1 MKVFKFGGA
10 SVKDANAVKNVAAI
24 LQSYAEEKLVVV
36 ISAMGKTTNAFEA
49 LLKAYFLGDADPNE
63 KLQEIKDFHLGIIN
77 GLFEDP
83 NHPIFKEIHNTFVEV
98 EWQLEDEAVGT
109 YAFEYDQMVS
119 IGEML
124 STKIISAYLQK
135 VKLNNKWLDVRDVI
149 RTDNNYRNANVDWE
163 QTESLCKRII
173 ERNFENNK
181 DIIIT
186 QGFVGASS
194 ENFSTTLGREGSDYT
209 AAIIASSLLADE
221 VVIWKDVDGML
232 NADPKYFDKTI
243 KLNNISYLEAVELAY
258 YGASVIHPKTIKP
271 LQNANIPL
279 LVKSFLHPNNK
290 GSLINNN
297 TSSDSLIPSYIHKP
311 EQILIS
317 LSAKDYS
324 FIAEGNLSDIFQ
336 LCSNEG
342 VQINCMQNSAISF
355 SFCVD
360 YDEVKVEGL
369 IEKLKEKYKLVYNDK
384 LELLTIRHF
393 SEEIVEELLKNR
405 KVFLEQR
412 TRHTARFVVNQLAAE
427 QP

>member
-10 SVKDANAVKNVAAI
+10 SVKDAESVKNVAAI
-24 LQSYAEEKLVVV
+24 LRSYPNEKLVVV

-49 LLKAYFLGDADPNE
+49 LLKAHFFEEPSVNKQLED
-63 KLQEIKDFHLGIIN
+63 IKAFHFKIIED
-77 GLFEDP
+77 LFEDRT
-83 NHPIFKEIHNTFVEV
+83 HPIFKEIHNTFVEV
-98 EWQLEDEAVGT
+98 EWQLEDKAVGT

-124 STKIISAYLQK
+124 STKIISAFLCK
-135 VKLNNKWLDVRDVI
+135 EELNNKWLDVRDII
-149 RTDNNYRNANVDWE
+149 RTDNNYRNANVDWQ
-163 QTESLCKRII
+163 QTEKLCNRILDNI
-173 ERNFENNK
+173 FSNQSK
-181 DIIIT
+181 LIIT

-209 AAIIASSLLADE
+209 AAIIASIMHSDE

-232 NADPKYFDKTI
+232 NADPKYFEKTI

-271 LQNANIPL
+271 LQNKKIPL
-279 LVKSFLHPNNK
+279 YVKSFLHPNNK
-290 GSLINNN
+290 GSLINDN

-311 EQILIS
+311 NQILIS

-324 FIAEGNLSDIFQ
+324 FIAEGNLSDIYQ
-336 LCSNEG
+336 SCSDEG

-360 YDEVKVEGL
+360 YDEIKVVAL
-369 IEKLKEKYKLVYNDK
+369 IEKLREKYKLVYNRN
-384 LELLTIRHF
+384 LELITIRHY
-393 SEEIVEELLKNR
+393 SDEIVEALLR
-405 KVFLEQR
+405 KSEVLLEQR
-412 TRHTARFVVNQLAAE
+412 TRHTARFVVNQTATE